1 MFYSFSFCEYW
12 RGMDRL
18 RAFEVFVTVVAK
30 MSFTRAAEALNTSP
44 ANVTRY
50 VKDLESHLGT
60 RLLNRSPRKLS
71 LTETG
76 KALYERGKIIVDEVA
91 EVETLTSSSTVV
103 PRGRL
108 RINAP
113 LSFGIRHLAPL
124 WPKFMEKYPNVD
136 LDVDLIDRVIDIVEE
151 GYDMTVRVSRGGS
164 ASVVARKLAT
174 SRHIVCASPA
184 YLLRHGRPD
193 SPADL
198 KKHICIG
205 YSYAPHAEE
214 WRFTDDRGKTHDVK
228 ISIGMQSN
236 NCDTVRAAALA
247 GRGIILQPTFMIGDD
262 VRKGRLEPLLSEYH
276 LPDAEVL
283 AVYPTG
289 RHLSAKV
296 RVMVDFLIDAFKGI
310 PPWDRQAS
318 SREPAEV
325 DLIRA

>member
-1 MFYSFSFCEYW
+1 
-12 RGMDRL
+12 MDRL
-18 RAFEVFVTVVAK
+18 RALEVFVTVVAQD
-30 MSFTRAAEALNTSP
+30 SFARAAEVLDTSP

-50 VKDLESHLGT
+50 VNDLESHLGT
-60 RLLNRSPRKLS
+60 RLLNRSSRKLS
-71 LTETG
+71 LTEAG
-76 KALYERGKIIVDEVA
+76 RALYERSKTILDEVA
-91 EVETLTSSSTVV
+91 ELEASASSSTLV

-108 RINAP
+108 RLNAP
-113 LSFGIRHLAPL
+113 LSFGIRYLAPL
-124 WPKFMEKYPNVD
+124 WPKFMEKYPEVE
-136 LDVDLIDRVIDIVEE
+136 LDVALIDRVIDIVEE

-184 YLLRHGRPD
+184 YLLRHGRPA

-214 WRFTDDRGKTHDVK
+214 WRFTDDRGKTHDVN

-247 GRGIILQPTFMIGDD
+247 GQGIILQPTFMIGDD
-262 VRKGRLEPLLSEYH
+262 VRKGRLEPLLAGYR

-283 AVYPTG
+283 AVFPSR

-296 RVMVDFLIDAFKGI
+296 RVMVDFLVEAFKGT
-310 PPWDRQAS
+310 PPWDRQAGGL
-318 SREPAEV
+318 EAADA
-325 DLIRA
+325 DLVHA